1 MTRQI
6 IFKHFYDQCVQSVQ
20 GSLLYPSAKSSV
32 YIFLLH
38 TVGQHWRQQAK
49 CKSFIK
55 HYLQIAALSRSHM
68 LSLIYSLP
76 LSFCTMRHSLFA
88 RFWQLWRQCLIS
100 RAIACTHTL
109 THTHTKHASRM
120 KQRAAA
126 GERKSWLDILSGS
139 QRREPPTQLPR
150 MFVCVCVCVC
160 ACVWNGRR
168 SIAFRWQFIN
178 FISSSL
184 HLFLAHTHTLILRLW
199 KLLSLLFISFAPE
212 LWPTCSPSSV

>member
-100 RAIACTHTL
+100 RPIACTHTL

-126 GERKSWLDILSGS
+126 GERKRVGWTFCLAANGESRPLSC
-139 QRREPPTQLPR
+139 RACL
-150 MFVCVCVCVC
+150 CVCVRLRVC
-160 ACVWNGRR
+160 ME
-168 SIAFRWQFIN
+168 WQKVN
-178 FISSSL
+178 CIS
-184 HLFLAHTHTLILRLW
+184 LAVH
-199 KLLSLLFISFAPE
+199 
-212 LWPTCSPSSV
+212 